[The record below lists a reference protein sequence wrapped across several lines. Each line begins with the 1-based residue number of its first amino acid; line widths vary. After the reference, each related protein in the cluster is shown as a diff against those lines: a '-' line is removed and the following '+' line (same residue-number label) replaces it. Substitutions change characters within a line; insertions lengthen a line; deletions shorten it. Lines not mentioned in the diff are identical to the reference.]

1 MKDIDEKEIAAFE
14 GMTAAAEKIAVI
26 SHMHPD
32 GDAIG
37 GTVAMH
43 AYLASVGKHAE
54 LVYPHEWPDSLKFL
68 DGPETSG
75 DIIVH
80 EEDPERAER
89 TVADADLIICMDFNA
104 FDRTGE
110 QLSAALSH
118 SRAGKILVDHH
129 LFPDREKFDIVFSET
144 EISSTSELFY
154 HIMLKTS
161 SICGKP
167 ENIPSI
173 AATSCMT
180 GMTTDTNNFANSVYP
195 STFRMAGELIG
206 AGVDRDMILGRLFS
220 SYREERVRLM
230 GELLARNLVIT
241 AFGVAYMILDRKTIM
256 EYGIMDGET
265 EGFVNI
271 PLSIG
276 KVGMSIFLKED
287 KDRFRVSIRSKK
299 GISANTCA
307 RLHFNGGGHEQ
318 ASGGRLM
325 KADGICTAEDAASY
339 IEKVTDMFINGK
351 A

>member
-1 MKDIDEKEIAAFE
+1 MKDIDEKAIAAFE
-14 GMTAAAEKIAVI
+14 KMTADAEKIAVI
-26 SHMHPD
+26 SHIHPD

-37 GTVAMH
+37 STVALH
-43 AYLASVGKHAE
+43 AYLASAGKQAE
-54 LVYPHEWPDSLKFL
+54 LVYPHEWPASLKFL
-68 DGPETSG
+68 EGPETEG
-75 DIIVH
+75 HIHIH
-80 EEDPERAER
+80 ENDPEGAER
-89 TVADADLIICMDFNA
+89 AIAWADLIICMDFNS

-110 QLSAALSH
+110 KLSAALSH
-118 SRAGKILVDHH
+118 SSASKILVDHH
-129 LFPDREKFDIVFSET
+129 LSPDRDKFDIVFSET
-144 EISSTSELFY
+144 EISSTAELFY

-161 SICGKP
+161 RICGRP
-167 ENIPSI
+167 ENIPSL

-195 STFRMAGELIG
+195 STFRMAGELIA
-206 AGVDRDMILGRLFS
+206 AGVDRDMILGHLFS

-241 AFGVAYMILDRKTIM
+241 AGGVAYMVLDRKTIM
-256 EYGIMDGET
+256 EYGIRDGET

-287 KDRFRVSIRSKK
+287 EDRFRVSIRSKK

-307 RLHFNGGGHEQ
+307 RKYFNGGGHEQ

-325 KADGICTAEDAASY
+325 KADGIRTAEDAATY